1 MLQDNAQQH
10 CCSTSGSFSQS
21 NDVVHTLRSVALRL
35 VQSTKP
41 SFWQIVPKLWL
52 TNAVGSCGYIYY
64 IVNRRCLVTSW
75 SESFITQ
82 WLQLPWP
89 MRISKQW
96 GQWRD
101 QRNILDNQCPLAKT
115 MLPLQ
120 LAQQTLGINQPSFMA
135 VPQQSWLL
143 WMQNPDRPFL
153 FPHATPARSFNYF
166 NIRQTIEAG
175 SPNGL
180 LGLTRV

>member
-35 VQSTKP
+35 VQSKKP
-41 SFWQIVPKLWL
+41 SFWQIMHRLWL
-52 TNAVGSCGYIYY
+52 TNAVGSCGYIYVLRTYY

-82 WLQLPWP
+82 WLHLPWP
-89 MRISKQW
+89 VWISKQW

-115 MLPLQ
+115 MLPRTAASTANTWNQ
-120 LAQQTLGINQPSFMA
+120 SAQFHGCAATVVASPSWNL
-135 VPQQSWLL
+135 S
-143 WMQNPDRPFL
+143 L
-153 FPHATPARSFNYF
+153 FPKDPR
-166 NIRQTIEAG
+166 IPRDE
-175 SPNGL
+175 
-180 LGLTRV
+180 RVFW